1 MINNG
6 PDFRGFMVCKDC
18 GAAMPG
24 NDYRALD
31 DVQRPYVSKY
41 ARGKC
46 RHTEAINVS
55 LGYDFVTDMLVLEFA
70 IDKNL
75 IDTNDGLW
83 LNRAAQS
90 LAEALRLAA
99 SKHLDVEFTELVTGY
114 RVRRNP
120 LGSYVDIYLYDSLS
134 SGAGYAVSVADDIHT
149 ILRNVEEILKGC
161 TCGDACHN
169 CLKHYRNQH
178 VHGMLDRFAALQLLE
193 WGIRGT
199 IAKELTI
206 EKQKKY
212 IAPLRNILHFSG
224 CHISFDE
231 AGIKA
236 KGRNNEKRI
245 VIYPAMWHE
254 PRQRD
259 TIYVS
264 DVYIKYAKPY
274 AVQKIIDEI

>member
-1 MINNG
+1 
-6 PDFRGFMVCKDC
+6 
-18 GAAMPG
+18 
-24 NDYRALD
+24 
-31 DVQRPYVSKY
+31 
-41 ARGKC
+41 
-46 RHTEAINVS
+46 
-55 LGYDFVTDMLVLEFA
+55 ML
-70 IDKNL
+70 
-75 IDTNDGLW
+75 W
-83 LNRAAQS
+83 
-90 LAEALRLAA
+90 RL
-99 SKHLDVEFTELVTGY
+99 
-114 RVRRNP
+114 
-120 LGSYVDIYLYDSLS
+120 
-134 SGAGYAVSVADDIHT
+134 
-149 ILRNVEEILKGC
+149 C
-161 TCGDACHN
+161 
-169 CLKHYRNQH
+169 
-178 VHGMLDRFAALQLLE
+178 LLE
-193 WGIRGT
+193 WGKRGT

-212 IAPLRNILHFSG
+212 ITPLRNILHFSG